1 MTQAAHT
8 TPRKTNRT
16 TNSGNRAETS
26 PTRLAIR
33 DRDEQAAALRR
44 AGATW
49 PQIARQ
55 LGYASAGHAHD
66 RFMILM
72 REYPRDDIEAARD
85 LEADRLDQL
94 QRALW
99 PRAMG
104 GDEGAITTVLRIMDQ
119 RARLLGYN
127 APQRKE
133 ITVLTESVV
142 DEALE
147 QAAAQHTALMEQL
160 QALEKRAI
168 ASGAAADDVADDV
181 VDADVVEDA

>member
-1 MTQAAHT
+1 MTQPAHANPKKAKTKGAAQ
-8 TPRKTNRT
+8 
-16 TNSGNRAETS
+16 TS
-26 PTRLAIR
+26 PMRLAVR
-33 DRDEQAAALRR
+33 ERDEQAAQLRR

-49 PQIARQ
+49 PQIAKQ

-72 REYPRDDIEAARD
+72 HEYPRDDIEATRD

-99 PRAMG
+99 PKCLA
-104 GDEGAITTVLRIMDQ
+104 GDQGAITTVLRIMDQ

-127 APQRKE
+127 APVRKE

-142 DEALE
+142 DKALETAAAKHAEMVAQLEALE
-147 QAAAQHTALMEQL
+147 Q
-160 QALEKRAI
+160 RAI
-168 ASGAAADDVADDV
+168 QSGHEIL
-181 VDADVVEDA
+181 DADVVEPVEA